1 MVPACASNSAPSVEA
16 GREKTPM
23 VRRPRLPVLV
33 AATAGVL
40 ALVLP
45 TGGPANAQTGGKC
58 LAGKLRAIGKKER
71 GLLNCEA
78 KVAAT
83 GANSGRLGNALRIWL
98 SQPSPASSPF
108 GSVPATR
115 PAPSSLS

>member
-16 GREKTPM
+16 GREKTTM

-78 KVAAT
+78 KRSEERRV
-83 GANSGRLGNALRIWL
+83 GKECRSRW
-98 SQPSPASSPF
+98 SPYH
-108 GSVPATR
+108 
-115 PAPSSLS
+115 